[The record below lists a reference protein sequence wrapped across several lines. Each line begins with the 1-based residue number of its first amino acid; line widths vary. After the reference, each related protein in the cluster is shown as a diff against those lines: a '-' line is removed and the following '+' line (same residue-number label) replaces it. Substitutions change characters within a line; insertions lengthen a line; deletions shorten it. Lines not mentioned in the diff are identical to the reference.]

1 MADTAAESL
10 WRRVTT
16 PGTPTLGIEGAT
28 LASSAVT
35 SLAITSFVH
44 AVSGVAAQVLMDIPY
59 IGFAGVVA
67 LRPTGIFTWV
77 TGAAGATATS
87 RGFGLAGTAVV
98 GKILYMTYVPST
110 GLWYPNYIA

>member
-1 MADTAAESL
+1 MADTVAESL
-10 WRRVTT
+10 FRRAST
-16 PGTPTLGIEGAT
+16 PGTPTLNVEGAT

-35 SLAITSFVH
+35 SLAVTSFTH

-59 IGFAGVVA
+59 VGFAGIVVI
-67 LRPTGIFTWV
+67 RPTGIFTWV

-98 GKILYMTYVPST
+98 GKIIAFVYVPST
-110 GLWYPNYIA
+110 GLWYPSVIA